1 MIIGHRPL
9 PTPPSPAREV
19 NHQNLTQVNY
29 TRPIPSIIGHRPPP
43 SPPSLAR
50 EVNHQNLMQVNCD
63 RPVAAVVGHRPPPTL
78 SQTPARHINKHNLI
92 SIDTSNVLIDKS
104 SDLKALYINARSCK
118 NKSTEINDLII
129 EKNADI
135 VFITE
140 TWLKD
145 TDIITLNALVP
156 SGFSIIF
163 KNRKLRVGGGVA
175 IIYKSSLKV
184 LPTTYVPKDYSSF
197 EACHVKIQT
206 PDSKVCFFS
215 CVYRPPKSSKNVL
228 PFSTFINDFND
239 LCECLSSEQN
249 LYIFGDFNLHFEN
262 TSDPCSSQFRLLLNE
277 HELINCNI
285 EKTHVSGH
293 TLDLCL
299 FRCAD
304 SAFIDLPTFE
314 NLCLSDHFVMT
325 ASLPFSKPNHV
336 KSTIKKRNISNI
348 DLNSFELALNES
360 LTNIKDELTS
370 FSFHQCVLNVLNTF
384 APIKNRLTVIR
395 PAAPWF
401 NLVIK
406 AQKQVRRRAERLFRK
421 TKLTVHKQKIKF
433 QKNKTIK
440 IINQEK
446 KKIYF

>member
-1 MIIGHRPL
+1 M
-9 PTPPSPAREV
+9 
-19 NHQNLTQVNY
+19 
-29 TRPIPSIIGHRPPP
+29 
-43 SPPSLAR
+43 
-50 EVNHQNLMQVNCD
+50 
-63 RPVAAVVGHRPPPTL
+63 
-78 SQTPARHINKHNLI
+78 
-92 SIDTSNVLIDKS
+92 
-104 SDLKALYINARSCK
+104 
-118 NKSTEINDLII
+118 
-129 EKNADI
+129 
-135 VFITE
+135 
-140 TWLKD
+140 
-145 TDIITLNALVP
+145 
-156 SGFSIIF
+156 
-163 KNRKLRVGGGVA
+163 
-175 IIYKSSLKV
+175 
-184 LPTTYVPKDYSSF
+184 
-197 EACHVKIQT
+197 
-206 PDSKVCFFS
+206 
-215 CVYRPPKSSKNVL
+215 

-314 NLCLSDHFVMT
+314 DLSLSDHFVMT

-421 TKLTVHKQKIKF
+421 TKLTVHKQIMKF

-446 KKIYF
+446 KKYISDQISSCKNSKQLYSVLNKLTCKNKRLSLPTDTPIENLPDVFNDFFVNKISTLRNALVYEYI